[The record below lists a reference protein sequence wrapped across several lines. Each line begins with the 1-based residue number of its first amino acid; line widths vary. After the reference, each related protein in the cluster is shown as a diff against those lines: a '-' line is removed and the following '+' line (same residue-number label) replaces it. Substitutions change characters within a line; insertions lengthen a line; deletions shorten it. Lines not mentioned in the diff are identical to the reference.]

1 MIQITT
7 IKCLQIIDISSQ
19 TPIQNNFSGEMHT
32 ISDQRNRFT
41 EYSQQMLITEQ
52 KIESWNQTTYHWIF
66 HPLI

>member
-7 IKCLQIIDISSQ
+7 IECLQVIDISSQ
-19 TPIQNNFSGEMHT
+19 TPIQINLSGEIHT

-52 KIESWNQTTYHWIF
+52 KIE
-66 HPLI
+66 L